1 MLEASCV
8 CVLLL
13 LFLWGLLLAAVAVSG
28 GGGGDDKF
36 VYSGFAGATNLTLHG
51 AAMVTPGGL
60 LQLTDG
66 AAVSKGHAFHPAL
79 LHLRGGGKEAAAA
92 AVRSFSAS
100 FVFGIV
106 PVAPGM
112 GGHGLALVVAPSRD
126 LSTGTA
132 SSYLGL
138 PQQD

>member
-66 AAVSKGHAFHPAL
+66 AAVSKGHAFHPTL
-79 LHLRGGGKEAAAA
+79 LHLRGGGTRGLCSPPLR
-92 AVRSFSAS
+92 RSAGGGRPAS
-100 FVFGIV
+100 
-106 PVAPGM
+106 PWQRR
-112 GGHGLALVVAPSRD
+112 GG
-126 LSTGTA
+126 
-132 SSYLGL
+132 
-138 PQQD
+138 